1 MLEKGCVYIV
11 PLQEELA
18 LPADVSGKANPKSS
32 TGRLDNFTR
41 LITDEGRQFE
51 IVPAGFKGR
60 LYAEVVP
67 GTFSVVVRQGERLSQ
82 LRLFQG
88 RHEPSDLLLKQ
99 LENEEALIYLP
110 DERRGAPD
118 IQNGLRL
125 SVDLEGID
133 GSGIIGYRAKRHAPL
148 IDLAR
153 VQYYDPED
161 FWDPIPRNESR
172 TLILDPEDFYIL
184 ASRENVRIPAQ
195 YAAEMV
201 PFDPT
206 IGEFR
211 IHYAGFFDPGFGYG
225 SGEINGTRAVLE
237 VRSHEVPF
245 ILEDGQVVASLV
257 FEKLLERPSLLYG
270 EGIGSSYQRQGL
282 KLSKHF
288 KVQTVPDYRLPD
300 FDVVGVGLNAT
311 DTILLVPHFPG
322 YGGKAPFHGE
332 SYSVGGQVASAM
344 VTCARLGLR
353 AKYIGTVGDDERG
366 RIQLESLRGSDVNID
381 HVQQRRNCPN
391 QSAYIIIDQSTGERT
406 VFWSRPDCL
415 TISPEEITPDQITC
429 ARLLHIDGH
438 DTPAME
444 HAARIAREH
453 RIPVTVDVDTI
464 YAGFDRVLPY
474 VDYLIASSEFP
485 ARWTG
490 LDGSLSRALKLIQRR
505 FGMKVAAMTL
515 GAHGALALTEGRYI
529 YSPAFVVNCID
540 TTGAGDVF
548 HGAFCYSVLQRM
560 PIGDALDFSNAMAAL
575 NCTAVGARGGIAT
588 LDEARNLLS
597 TGQRRSS
604 PEVSHRAQAR

>member
-1 MLEKGCVYIV
+1 VEDVSNSGVLPSQALERLIEAGAIRARIPLLAGQVQPSSLDLRLGSEAYRVRASFLATGSATVTSKLDQYRLHTLDLTRPAVLEKGCVYIV

-32 TGRLDNFTR
+32 TGRLDIFTR

-67 GTFSVVVRQGERLSQ
+67 RTFSVVVRQGERLSQ

-288 KVQTVPDYRLPD
+288 KVQT
-300 FDVVGVGLNAT
+300 
-311 DTILLVPHFPG
+311 
-322 YGGKAPFHGE
+322 
-332 SYSVGGQVASAM
+332 
-344 VTCARLGLR
+344 
-353 AKYIGTVGDDERG
+353 
-366 RIQLESLRGSDVNID
+366 
-381 HVQQRRNCPN
+381 
-391 QSAYIIIDQSTGERT
+391 
-406 VFWSRPDCL
+406 
-415 TISPEEITPDQITC
+415 
-429 ARLLHIDGH
+429 
-438 DTPAME
+438 
-444 HAARIAREH
+444 
-453 RIPVTVDVDTI
+453 
-464 YAGFDRVLPY
+464 RV
-474 VDYLIASSEFP
+474 
-485 ARWTG
+485 
-490 LDGSLSRALKLIQRR
+490 
-505 FGMKVAAMTL
+505 
-515 GAHGALALTEGRYI
+515 
-529 YSPAFVVNCID
+529 
-540 TTGAGDVF
+540 
-548 HGAFCYSVLQRM
+548 
-560 PIGDALDFSNAMAAL
+560 
-575 NCTAVGARGGIAT
+575 
-588 LDEARNLLS
+588 
-597 TGQRRSS
+597 
-604 PEVSHRAQAR
+604 